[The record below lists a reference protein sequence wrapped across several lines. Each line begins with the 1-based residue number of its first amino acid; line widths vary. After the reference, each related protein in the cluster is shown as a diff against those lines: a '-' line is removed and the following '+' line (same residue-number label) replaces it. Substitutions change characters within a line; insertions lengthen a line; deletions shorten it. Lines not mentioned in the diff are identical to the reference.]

1 MEQSTDFCYEFL
13 SSCVFTLRLGRERD
27 SSLLH
32 TNILLHIIR
41 VDFMERGYQTY
52 RFYGYIFV
60 VFFFFRFLS
69 SALLA
74 HFVFLLQ
81 SSFHFI
87 RTALALKEYYTHTY
101 PHSNYF

>member
-1 MEQSTDFCYEFL
+1 MDQSTDFCYEFL

-41 VDFMERGYQTY
+41 VDFMERGYRTY

-60 VFFFFRFLS
+60 VFFCFFFRFLS

-74 HFVFLLQ
+74 HFVFCCSLLFT
-81 SSFHFI
+81 SF
-87 RTALALKEYYTHTY
+87 ALHWL
-101 PHSNYF
+101 

>member
-1 MEQSTDFCYEFL
+1 MDQSTDFCYEFL

-41 VDFMERGYQTY
+41 VDFMERGYRTY

-60 VFFFFRFLS
+60 VFFFI
-69 SALLA
+69 
-74 HFVFLLQ
+74 VF
-81 SSFHFI
+81 F
-87 RTALALKEYYTHTY
+87 
-101 PHSNYF
+101 